1 MIGAMM
7 RLAIVALLVAVPAVA
22 SADPTMRFG
31 LTFGIDRNMPEAK
44 QYGPLL
50 GLGLSHGRFGA
61 EANYSYLSF
70 MDPDTRIHRVG
81 FNLRADLWRSYRLG
95 LCNATPRG
103 YGCLQS
109 KAFYGEL
116 GVARR
121 FGRWYANDYAKNET
135 HSQREVAATIGYEL
149 GLPGRGAWNLGFR
162 FSVANR
168 DPELY
173 TTCRSTTGTSCPS
186 IGYDPPGAAVGA
198 MLEWTWIYGR

>member
-1 MIGAMM
+1 MIVAML
-7 RLAIVALLVAVPAVA
+7 RLAIAATLLAVPAVA

-31 LTFGIDRNMPEAK
+31 LTFGVDRNMPEAK

-50 GLGLSHGRFGA
+50 GVGLAHDRFSA

-70 MDPDTRIHRVG
+70 MDPDTKIHRVG
-81 FNLRADLWRSYRLG
+81 LNLRADLWRQYKMG
-95 LCNATPRG
+95 ICNNTPHG

-109 KAFYGEL
+109 KAFFGGI

-121 FGRWYANDYAKNET
+121 FGHWRATDTAMNDT
-135 HSQREVAATIGYEL
+135 TSQREVSATLGYEL
-149 GLPGRGAWNLGFR
+149 GLPGSGAWDLGFR
-162 FSVANR
+162 FAVARR

-173 TTCRSTTGTSCPS
+173 NTCRSTTGVSCPQ
-186 IGYDPPGAAVGA
+186 IGYDPPGAAVSA